1 MLKKCFLVVIFILII
16 VPIIC
21 FNHDKDVASN
31 IDNRM
36 LTELT
41 DFKLETVNNYV
52 NDRIGFREEA
62 INIYNA
68 INEKIFNVSTNP
80 QLMIGKDNNIYPTV
94 NSLPEFN
101 DYHECFLNTVKNMQD
116 YCEERGVKFY
126 YMIDPSKATIM
137 TDKLPNGINYNSYWL
152 DELISK
158 AKDMGINLVDNYN
171 YFKEI
176 DVEIPLY
183 NKRYDSYHW
192 NDDGAF
198 YGINNLLNSIGVEE
212 NNLEDFTR
220 EKYPGAKD
228 EDVYDLTTDLKPE
241 DYTDKYKEGLMM
253 ADDFKEFLYYKQN
266 NNGPKLLSFEGS
278 YLLTNDRTE
287 KFIANHFSETIVV
300 HDYQNVFNINYYLNI
315 FKPDIVLFE
324 MADYTFQEYYFAR
337 YYMETMQLQPVLN
350 VDNIIQKGVLQ
361 YSKEINGEYIT
372 YIIKNPDESFDYK
385 YLMTDDD
392 VYDLY
397 KYDNE
402 NIALTILLENDF
414 DINNVSV
421 ITKDKDNNV
430 GCSYKLK

>member
-1 MLKKCFLVVIFILII
+1 MLKKCFLVFIFILII

-21 FNHDKDVASN
+21 FNHEKDVASD

-68 INEKIFNVSTNP
+68 INEKVFNVSTNP
-80 QLMIGKDNNIYPTV
+80 QLMIGKDNNIYPIV
-94 NSLPEFN
+94 NSIPEFN
-101 DYHECFLNTVKNMQD
+101 DYHECFLNTIKNMQY
-116 YCEERGVKFY
+116 YCEERGIEFY
-126 YMIDPSKATIM
+126 YMIEPSKATIM
-137 TDKLPNGINYNSYWL
+137 TDELPNGINFNSYWL
-152 DELISK
+152 DEFISK

-176 DVEIPLY
+176 DVKVPLY

-228 EDVYDLTTDLKPE
+228 EDVYDLIADLKPE
-241 DYTDKYKEGLMM
+241 EYTDKYEEGLMM

-337 YYMETMQLQPVLN
+337 YYMETMQLQPALDA
-350 VDNIIQKGVLQ
+350 DNIIQKSELQ

-372 YIIKNPDESFDYK
+372 YIIKNPDETFDYK
-385 YLMTDDD
+385 YLIVDDD

-402 NIALTILLENDF
+402 NIALTILLENNF

-421 ITKDKDNNV
+421 ITKDKDSNA
-430 GCSYKLK
+430 SYSYTLK

>member
-192 NDDGAF
+192 NDNGAF

-241 DYTDKYKEGLMM
+241 DYTNKYKEGLMM

-385 YLMTDDD
+385 YLVTDDD

>member
-1 MLKKCFLVVIFILII
+1 MLKKCFLFVIFILII
-16 VPIIC
+16 APIIC
-21 FNHDKDVASN
+21 FNYEKDVASS

-36 LTELT
+36 LTELS
-41 DFKLETVNNYV
+41 DLRLETVNNYI
-52 NDRIGFREEA
+52 NDRIGFRENA
-62 INIYNA
+62 INIYNRL
-68 INEKIFNVSTNP
+68 NEKVFNVSTNP
-80 QLMIGKDNNIYPTV
+80 QLMMGKEGNLFPKIDSINT
-94 NSLPEFN
+94 FN
-101 DYHECFLNTVKNMQD
+101 DYHEYFLKTIKSMQD
-116 YCEERGVKFY
+116 YCEERGIEFY

-137 TDKLPNGINYNSYWL
+137 TDKLPNGINYNSFWL
-152 DELISK
+152 DELVSK

-176 DVEIPLY
+176 DVKVPLY

-228 EDVYDLTTDLKPE
+228 EDVFDLTTDLKPE
-241 DYTDKYKEGLMM
+241 EYTDKYKEDLMM
-253 ADDFKEFLYYKQN
+253 VDDFKEFLYYKQN

-300 HDYQNVFNINYYLNI
+300 HDYQNIFNINYYLNI

-337 YYMETMQLQPVLN
+337 YYMETMQLQPALD
-350 VDNIIQKGVLQ
+350 VDNIVQKGELQ
-361 YSKEINGEYIT
+361 YSKEVNGEYIT
-372 YIIKNPDESFDYK
+372 YIIKNPDEAFDYK
-385 YLMTDDD
+385 YLIVDDD

-414 DINNVSV
+414 DINNVLI
-421 ITKDKDNNV
+421 ITLTLN
-430 GCSYKLK
+430 

>member
-21 FNHDKDVASN
+21 FNHNKDVASN

-192 NDDGAF
+192 NDNGAF

>member
-21 FNHDKDVASN
+21 FNHNKDVASN

-192 NDDGAF
+192 NDNGAF

-241 DYTDKYKEGLMM
+241 DYTNKYKEGLMM

>member
-80 QLMIGKDNNIYPTV
+80 QLMIGKDNNIYPIV
-94 NSLPEFN
+94 NSIPEFN
-101 DYHECFLNTVKNMQD
+101 DYHQCFLNTIKNMQD
-116 YCEERGVKFY
+116 YCEERGVEFY

-228 EDVYDLTTDLKPE
+228 EDVYDLIADLKPE
-241 DYTDKYKEGLMM
+241 DYTNKYKEGLMM
-253 ADDFKEFLYYKQN
+253 ADDFKEFLCYKQN

-324 MADYTFQEYYFAR
+324 MADYTFQEYYFAK

-350 VDNIIQKGVLQ
+350 VDNIIQKGELQ

>member
-1 MLKKCFLVVIFILII
+1 MAQFWVDKYILII

-192 NDDGAF
+192 NDNGAF

-241 DYTDKYKEGLMM
+241 DYTNKYKEGLMM

-385 YLMTDDD
+385 YLVTDDD

-414 DINNVSV
+414 DINNVSI

-430 GCSYKLK
+430 G

>member
-21 FNHDKDVASN
+21 FNHNKDVASN

-192 NDDGAF
+192 NDNGAF

-241 DYTDKYKEGLMM
+241 DYTNKYKEGLMM

-414 DINNVSV
+414 DINNVLV

>member
-192 NDDGAF
+192 NDNGAF

-241 DYTDKYKEGLMM
+241 DYTNKYKEGLMM

-385 YLMTDDD
+385 YLVTDDD

-414 DINNVSV
+414 DINNVSI

>member
-80 QLMIGKDNNIYPTV
+80 QLMIGKDNNIYPIV
-94 NSLPEFN
+94 NSIPEFN
-101 DYHECFLNTVKNMQD
+101 DYHECFLNTIKNMQD
-116 YCEERGVKFY
+116 YCEERGVEFY

-228 EDVYDLTTDLKPE
+228 EDVYDLIADLKPE
-241 DYTDKYKEGLMM
+241 DYTNKYKEGLMM
-253 ADDFKEFLYYKQN
+253 ADDFKEFLCYKQN

-324 MADYTFQEYYFAR
+324 MADYTFQEYYFAK

-350 VDNIIQKGVLQ
+350 VDNIIQKGELQ

>member
-21 FNHDKDVASN
+21 FNHEKDVASN

-80 QLMIGKDNNIYPTV
+80 QLMIGKDNNIYPIV
-94 NSLPEFN
+94 NSIPEFN

-241 DYTDKYKEGLMM
+241 DYADKYKEGLMM

-385 YLMTDDD
+385 YLVTDDD

>member
-52 NDRIGFREEA
+52 NDRIGFRERA

-94 NSLPEFN
+94 NSIPEFN

-137 TDKLPNGINYNSYWL
+137 TDKLPNGINYNSCWL
-152 DELISK
+152 DEFISK

-350 VDNIIQKGVLQ
+350 VDNIIQKGELQ

-430 GCSYKLK
+430 GYSYKLK

>member
-1 MLKKCFLVVIFILII
+1 MAQFWVDKYILII

-192 NDDGAF
+192 NDNGAF

-241 DYTDKYKEGLMM
+241 DYTNKYKEGLMM

-385 YLMTDDD
+385 YLVTDDD

-414 DINNVSV
+414 DINNVSI

>member
-94 NSLPEFN
+94 NSIPEFN

-430 GCSYKLK
+430 SCSYKLK

>member
-1 MLKKCFLVVIFILII
+1 
-16 VPIIC
+16 
-21 FNHDKDVASN
+21 
-31 IDNRM
+31 
-36 LTELT
+36 
-41 DFKLETVNNYV
+41 
-52 NDRIGFREEA
+52 
-62 INIYNA
+62 
-68 INEKIFNVSTNP
+68 
-80 QLMIGKDNNIYPTV
+80 
-94 NSLPEFN
+94 
-101 DYHECFLNTVKNMQD
+101 
-116 YCEERGVKFY
+116 
-126 YMIDPSKATIM
+126 
-137 TDKLPNGINYNSYWL
+137 
-152 DELISK
+152 
-158 AKDMGINLVDNYN
+158 
-171 YFKEI
+171 
-176 DVEIPLY
+176 
-183 NKRYDSYHW
+183 
-192 NDDGAF
+192 
-198 YGINNLLNSIGVEE
+198 
-212 NNLEDFTR
+212 
-220 EKYPGAKD
+220 
-228 EDVYDLTTDLKPE
+228 
-241 DYTDKYKEGLMM
+241 M

-350 VDNIIQKGVLQ
+350 VDNFIQKGELQ

-402 NIALTILLENDF
+402 NIALTILLENNF

-430 GCSYKLK
+430 GYSYKLK